1 MAIRRTAGLTII
13 TTFILIFGQ
22 VASAR
27 ADPFLTGPKS
37 PEVSCSTPL
46 RLYDGTFQTGTS
58 ASIYTRGLWINLSD
72 LGFNNKTS
80 SYIVGACAVELAAGA
95 NGSGALY
102 PECLY
107 AGCDE
112 NVMLSGWN
120 NVISSVYLR

>member
-1 MAIRRTAGLTII
+1 MVIRRAAGLTMF
-13 TTFILIFGQ
+13 TTFILILGQ
-22 VASAR
+22 FAPAG
-27 ADPFLTGPKS
+27 ADPLLRGPMS
-37 PEVSCSTPL
+37 PQVSCSMPL

-72 LGFNNKTS
+72 LGFNNRTS

-95 NGSGALY
+95 NGSGAFY
-102 PECLY
+102 PRCLY